1 MRSKGWVPKQHGA
14 WAMLVVP
21 YLLGL
26 VGAARASAVG
36 WGHLALF
43 VFWMLGYF
51 AFNAAS
57 GWLKAA
63 ARQRPR
69 YVRPLL
75 VYSGATAL
83 AGVVTLV
90 LVGARPLPWVLAF
103 LPLMLPAL
111 WLAGRR
117 RERATV
123 GGLLTIAAASL
134 MVPVARYLYPS
145 DDGDWPAV
153 AAQTVLVFAYFFGTV
168 LFVKTNIRERGSRG
182 YLVASI
188 AYHALAVL
196 LAAALVAAALAGWWW
211 VAVLGAALV
220 RAVVV
225 PPLRWRPMPLGMIE
239 VVLSAAIVLGALLLG

>member
-43 VFWMLGYF
+43 VFWMLG
-51 AFNAAS
+51 
-57 GWLKAA
+57 
-63 ARQRPR
+63 

-134 MVPVARYLYPS
+134 MVPVARHLYPS
-145 DDGDWPAV
+145 DDGDWPTV